1 MRSESKQSRPFLN
14 ADCYAQGVGELR
26 VYATVARLAFRRQSA
41 YRGAMIASLVA
52 NITFGYLTASLM
64 RAVVAERKLIDGWNA
79 RDFVTFTFAV
89 QAMIGAVSA
98 FGEKDLAQRVMTGD
112 IATDLTRPVRLEG
125 WTIAHFYGKSCAGL
139 LVRTVPTFAA
149 GFLAFDLRLP
159 NFSESIATV
168 ISIVL
173 AIFVAGAFWMVVNL
187 TAFWIVNAR
196 GTIHLATI
204 LGVVLSGMMFSLVLL
219 SPTTERIVRWL
230 PWASEIQ
237 LPVEVFLGK
246 HATVNGLM
254 YTYLH
259 QLFWCVALLALAR
272 TMITRGRQKLVVQG
286 G

>member
-1 MRSESKQSRPFLN
+1 MVTLE
-14 ADCYAQGVGELR
+14 DMGELQ
-26 VYATVARLAFRRQSA
+26 VYATVARLAFRRQST
-41 YRGAMIASLVA
+41 YRGAMLASLVA
-52 NITFGYLTASLM
+52 NITFGYLTAALM

-89 QAMIGAVSA
+89 QAMIGVVSA

-125 WTIAHFYGKSCAGL
+125 WTIAQFYGKSFAGL

-149 GFLAFDLRLP
+149 GFVAFDLRLP
-159 NFSESIATV
+159 SFIESIASV
-168 ISIVL
+168 IAVLL
-173 AIFVAGAFWMVVNL
+173 AIFVAASFWMVVNL

-204 LGVVLSGMMFSLVLL
+204 LGVVFSGMMFSLVLL
-219 SPTTERIVRWL
+219 SPATEKVARWL

-237 LPVEVFLGK
+237 LPVEVFMGK
-246 HATVNGLM
+246 HSTFNDLM

-259 QLFWCVALLALAR
+259 QLVWCVVLIWLAR
-272 TMITRGRQKLVVQG
+272 IMIARGRRKLVVQG